1 MSRAARPL
9 RRGVP
14 VRDTQAWFNEI
25 LEGSRDA
32 IFLVDAGAALVH
44 VNQAACDLTGYGR
57 AELLGMRIP
66 DLHDESDL
74 HAFRTHFSSI
84 LDGAAVT
91 TEALLKRK
99 DGTKVPVEFS
109 NRSVEIAGRR
119 FVHTVAREV
128 TERKQ
133 ALDALAESERRY
145 RLLFETMAQGV
156 VYQGPDGCIVA
167 ANPAALK
174 ILGLTLD
181 QIQGRTSMDP
191 RWQAVHED
199 GSDFPGDTHP
209 SMRALRTGASVHAV
223 MGVFNPVE
231 DRRRWIDVTAVPQ
244 FRSGEASAWQ
254 VYTTFDD
261 ITERVEGGR
270 ALREIHELLGS
281 LLEFAP
287 IPIYVLT
294 RDHRLHLV
302 NRAWEQVMCR
312 PAEQAVGRSLDELF
326 PAENSR
332 AFKMLSEEVFRN
344 AAAATAEECLDT
356 TSGRRY
362 FHTVKFPLHN
372 ARGEVETLGGISV
385 DITNLKAAENRARHD
400 AALVRALA
408 ARLVEAETA
417 ERGRLA
423 LELHD
428 RVGQSLTALG
438 INFSL
443 LRVQVADAVPGAAW
457 RLDFLQSLIE
467 DTIACVRDVMA
478 DLRPPMLDDYG
489 PMSALRSWVKHLPS
503 LSPVEIHIDS
513 DDPKPRLPGPLE
525 NGLFRIAQEA
535 LNNVVKHAEATRA
548 TVSLEID
555 AASVRLVITDDGRG
569 FIPPAAGDSI
579 ADEPRWG
586 LLSMTERARAVGGR
600 LTVESQPGHGTRI
613 IVEVDR

>member
-1 MSRAARPL
+1 
-9 RRGVP
+9 

-32 IFLVDAGAALVH
+32 IFLVDARAAFVH
-44 VNQAACDLTGYGR
+44 VNQAACDLTGYTR
-57 AELLGMRIP
+57 DELRSMRIP
-66 DLHDESDL
+66 DLHDEPDL
-74 HAFRTHFSSI
+74 AAFLTHFSSI
-84 LDGAAVT
+84 LDGAGVT
-91 TEALLKRK
+91 TEALLRRK

-128 TERKQ
+128 TEREQ

-254 VYTTFDD
+254 VCTTFDD
-261 ITERVEGGR
+261 MTERVQAER

-294 RDHRLHLV
+294 RDHRLRLV
-302 NRAWEQVMCR
+302 NRAWEEVMCR
-312 PAEQAVGRSLDELF
+312 PAEQAVGCSLDELF

-362 FHTVKFPLHN
+362 FHTVKFPLRN

-385 DITNLKAAENRARHD
+385 DITNLKAAEDRARHD

-408 ARLVEAETA
+408 SRLVEAETA

-503 LSPVEIHIDS
+503 LSPVEIRIDS
-513 DDPKPRLPGPLE
+513 DDPKPRVPGPLE

-548 TVSLEID
+548 TVSLDID
-555 AASVRLVITDDGRG
+555 ATSVRLVITDDGRG
-569 FIPPAAGDSI
+569 FIPPAPGDPI

-613 IVEVDR
+613 IVEVAR

>member
-1 MSRAARPL
+1 
-9 RRGVP
+9 

-32 IFLVDAGAALVH
+32 IFLVDAQAALVH
-44 VNQAACDLTGYGR
+44 VNQAACDLSGYSR

-74 HAFRTHFSSI
+74 VAFLTHFSSI

-91 TEALLKRK
+91 TEALLRRK

-119 FVHTVAREV
+119 FVHTVARDV

-133 ALDALAESERRY
+133 VLDALADSERRY

-181 QIQGRTSMDP
+181 QIQGRTSIDP

-209 SMRALRTGASVHAV
+209 SMRALRTGATVHDV

-231 DRRRWIDVTAVPQ
+231 DRRRWIDVTAVLQ
-244 FRSGEASAWQ
+244 FRAGEASAWQ

-261 ITERVEGGR
+261 ITERVEAGR
-270 ALREIHELLGS
+270 ALREVHELLGS

-287 IPIYVLT
+287 VPIYVLT
-294 RDHRLHLV
+294 RDHSLRLV
-302 NRAWEQVMCR
+302 NRAWEEAMCR

-362 FHTVKFPLHN
+362 FHTVKFPLRN

-385 DITNLKAAENRARHD
+385 DITNLKAAEDRARHD

-408 ARLVEAETA
+408 SRLVEAETA

-443 LRVQVADAVPGAAW
+443 LRTQVADAVPGAAW

-503 LSPVEIHIDS
+503 LSPVEIRIDS
-513 DDPKPRLPGPLE
+513 DDSKFRLPGPLE

-548 TVSLEID
+548 TVSLDID
-555 AASVRLVITDDGRG
+555 ATSVRLVITDDGRG